1 MRIACLALIGLGLAA
16 PVAAAPAPNLEALA
30 GQISR
35 EAELADQN
43 RRSEALN
50 VQVNRANAQVQSRNA
65 AAQAAYEAALAAYAQ
80 EKAAYEAALARHES
94 DVAAYQAAQA
104 KWKQQ
109 VAACQAGDVAGCAG
123 EAITTAA
130 R

>member
-1 MRIACLALIGLGLAA
+1 MRIASLALIGLILAA
-16 PVAAAPAPNLEALA
+16 PAAAAPAPNLQALS
-30 GQISR
+30 GQITR

-50 VQVNRANAQVQSRNA
+50 VQINRANAEVQARNA
-65 AAQAAYEAALAAYAQ
+65 AAQTAFEAQLAAYAQ
-80 EKAAYEAALARHES
+80 DKAAYDAALAKHAAE
-94 DVAAYQAAQA
+94 VAAYQAAQA
-104 KWKQQ
+104 TWKRQ

-123 EAITTAA
+123 DAVAAAA